1 MTGMVMVMVESHLWL
16 NLTDIKE
23 KDKSFHMDALI
34 SKDGLFGDSVT
45 AVVEKFR
52 AAKQQSAGFRQL
64 ILRRPREIE

>member
-1 MTGMVMVMVESHLWL
+1 MTGMVMVESHLWL

-52 AAKQQSAGFRQL
+52 AAKSRSGFRQL
-64 ILRRPREIE
+64 ILRRPREI

>member
-34 SKDGLFGDSVT
+34 STDGLFGDSVT

-64 ILRRPREIE
+64 RRPREIE